1 MWANHVTQLDFKTN
15 RTTNQTYLF
24 SLFFFSL
31 KKKIIIR
38 LDPFMCC
45 HVYGWMDGWMD
56 EMGDEMREKS
66 RNGFLGNWEKM
77 IHRIDRREG
86 VREIIGG

>member
-1 MWANHVTQLDFKTN
+1 
-15 RTTNQTYLF
+15 
-24 SLFFFSL
+24 
-31 KKKIIIR
+31 
-38 LDPFMCC
+38 MCC